1 MMKTSELREK
11 TLEELEVRLKSLY
24 KDQFNWR
31 MQQASGQLSKVHL
44 MKSVRQNI
52 SRVKTIITEK
62 HEAGV

>member
-11 TLEELEVRLKSLY
+11 TLEELEVQLKSLY

-44 MKSVRQNI
+44 MKSVRQDI

>member
-11 TLEELEVRLKSLY
+11 TLEELEVQLKSLY

-31 MQQASGQLSKVHL
+31 MQHASGQLSKVHL
-44 MKSVRQNI
+44 MKSVSQNI

>member
-1 MMKTSELREK
+1 VMKTSELREK
-11 TLEELEVRLKSLY
+11 TLEELEVQLKSLY

>member
-11 TLEELEVRLKSLY
+11 SLEELEVQLKSLY

>member
-11 TLEELEVRLKSLY
+11 TLEELEVQLKSLY

-44 MKSVRQNI
+44 MKSVRKNI

>member
-11 TLEELEVRLKSLY
+11 TLEELEVQLKSLY

>member
-1 MMKTSELREK
+1 VMKTSELREK
-11 TLEELEVRLKSLY
+11 TLEELEVQLKSLY

-52 SRVKTIITEK
+52 SRVKTIITDK

>member
-11 TLEELEVRLKSLY
+11 SLEELEVHLKSHY

>member
-1 MMKTSELREK
+1 MKTSELREK
-11 TLEELEVRLKSLY
+11 TLEELEVQLKSLY

-44 MKSVRQNI
+44 MKSVRQDI

>member
-11 TLEELEVRLKSLY
+11 TLEELEVQLKSLY

-62 HEAGV
+62 HKAGV

>member
-11 TLEELEVRLKSLY
+11 SLEELEVQLKSLY

-31 MQQASGQLSKVHL
+31 MQQASGQLSQVHL
-44 MKSVRQNI
+44 MKSVRQDI

>member
-1 MMKTSELREK
+1 MKTSELREK
-11 TLEELEVRLKSLY
+11 TLEELEVQLKSLY

-62 HEAGV
+62 HGAGV

>member
-1 MMKTSELREK
+1 MKTSELREK
-11 TLEELEVRLKSLY
+11 TLEELEVQLKSLY

>member
-1 MMKTSELREK
+1 MKTSELREK
-11 TLEELEVRLKSLY
+11 TLEELEAQLKSLY

>member
-11 TLEELEVRLKSLY
+11 TLEELEVQLKSLY

-62 HEAGV
+62 H

>member
-1 MMKTSELREK
+1 VMKTSELREK
-11 TLEELEVRLKSLY
+11 SLEELEVQLKSLY